1 MSPENCHQPVLK
13 VLNLKRSQSKV
24 ITCFVISRIFA
35 VVNFLEKIKFHKI
48 FLRQI
53 VIIYSKFIV
62 TMSFLQSVKE

>member
-1 MSPENCHQPVLK
+1 MSPENSHQPVLK
-13 VLNLKRSQSKV
+13 VLNLKRSQLKV
-24 ITCFVISRIFA
+24 ITCFVISRIF
-35 VVNFLEKIKFHKI
+35 VNFLEKIKFHKI